1 MVKITIELSEEY
13 LAEMANPNNIAAKQ
27 QEGGGKNPLAILMSS
42 VCFGI
47 LKKEVDKGKTE
58 FVVNREE
65 LEDDKAKDLFDNR
78 VDDICA
84 LATILQKKK
93 EKEEE

>member
-1 MVKITIELSEEY
+1 M
-13 LAEMANPNNIAAKQ
+13 
-27 QEGGGKNPLAILMSS
+27 
-42 VCFGI
+42 

-65 LEDDKAKDLFDNR
+65 LEDDKAKYLFDNR